1 MIQSLARVS
10 RAWLVRSMLLLPLA
24 ASLSCSAQ
32 ATTDTHESRTAGA
45 ADGGGASGRGGNGNR
60 EAVPVAA
67 ASVVEKA
74 MSLDIPA
81 VGAGEAISSVQ
92 VRAQTTG
99 QLGEIHFAEG
109 QDVQKGQLLFQLDP
123 RPFQLALQ
131 QTQAVLARDT
141 AQALNAQKEVER
153 YKPLLDRGLI
163 PREQFDSTVASATA
177 AQATTG
183 ADEAAVET
191 AKLNLEYTRISAPIS
206 GRAGSLTVHTG
217 DLIRANDTIPMVVI
231 NQIAP
236 INVTFAVPGKLLD
249 QVREFQ
255 AHAPL
260 RVTADV
266 GADHRSLEGH
276 VTFIDNAV
284 DPTSG
289 TIKLKALFNNQ
300 TRDVWPGQFVNVSMQ
315 LTTDPHAIVAPA
327 AAVQASQNGQYV
339 YVVKSDQTVKMRS
352 VTVERTVGADAIMS
366 AGLKAGETVVT
377 DGQLRLTPGTRVSIR
392 PDVTPTGATK

>member
-1 MIQSLARVS
+1 MTLSTGWAT
-10 RAWLVRSMLLLPLA
+10 RAWLTRSILLLSFCALIG
-24 ASLSCSAQ
+24 CSAQ
-32 ATTDTHESRTAGA
+32 ATTDTHDTRNSR
-45 ADGGGASGRGGNGNR
+45 DPGRGGRGDANT
-60 EAVPVAA
+60 EAVPVSTAV
-67 ASVVEKA
+67 VVEKA
-74 MSLDIPA
+74 MPVDVA
-81 VGAGEAISSVQ
+81 GVGAGEAISSVQ

-109 QDVQKGQLLFQLDP
+109 QDVTKGQLLFQLDP

-131 QTQAVLARDT
+131 QAQAVLARDT

-163 PREQFDSTVASATA
+163 PREQYDSQVASAAA

-191 AKLNLEYTRISAPIS
+191 ARLNLEYTRIVSPLS

-217 DLIRANDTIPMVVI
+217 DLIRANDTIPMVTI

-249 QVREFQ
+249 QIREFQ
-255 AHAPL
+255 AQAPL
-260 RVTADV
+260 RVSADV
-266 GADHRSLEGH
+266 GSDHRTLTGH
-276 VTFIDNAV
+276 VTFIDNSV

-289 TIKLKALFNNQ
+289 TIKLKAVFDNPS
-300 TRDVWPGQFVNVSMQ
+300 RDLWPGQFVNVSLQ

-339 YVVKSDQTVKMRS
+339 YVVKRDNTVELRN
-352 VTVERTVGADAIMS
+352 VTVERTAGPEAII
-366 AGLKAGETVVT
+366 AKGVARGETVVT
-377 DGQLRLTPGTRVSIR
+377 DGQLRLTPGVRVTVR
-392 PDVTPTGATK
+392 PDVMATGATK

>member
-1 MIQSLARVS
+1 MTLSTGRAT
-10 RAWLVRSMLLLPLA
+10 RAWLARSILVLSFGA
-24 ASLSCSAQ
+24 FISCSAQ
-32 ATTDTHESRTAGA
+32 ATTDPHDTRNTR
-45 ADGGGASGRGGNGNR
+45 GGGRGGNANT
-60 EAVPVAA
+60 EAVPVSTAV
-67 ASVVEKA
+67 VVEKA
-74 MSLDIPA
+74 MPVDVA
-81 VGAGEAISSVQ
+81 GVGTGEAISSVQ
-92 VRAQTTG
+92 VRSQTTG

-109 QDVQKGQLLFQLDP
+109 QDVEKGQLLFQLDP

-131 QTQAVLARDT
+131 QAQAVLERDQ

-163 PREQFDSTVASATA
+163 PREQYDSEVATAAA

-191 AKLNLEYTRISAPIS
+191 ARLNLEYTRIVSPIS

-217 DLIRANDTIPMVVI
+217 DLIRANDTIPMVTI

-249 QVREFQ
+249 EIRQFQ
-255 AHAPL
+255 AQAPL

-266 GADHRSLEGH
+266 GSDHRMLTGH
-276 VTFIDNAV
+276 VTFIDNSV

-289 TIKLKALFNNQ
+289 TIKLKAMFENQ
-300 TRDVWPGQFVNVSMQ
+300 TRDVWPGQFINVSLQ

-327 AAVQASQNGQYV
+327 AAVQASQNGQYI
-339 YVVKSDQTVKMRS
+339 YVVKNDQTVELRN
-352 VTVERTVGADAIMS
+352 VTVERTAGPDAIIAKGVS
-366 AGLKAGETVVT
+366 RGETVVT
-377 DGQLRLTPGTRVSIR
+377 DGQLRLTPGAHVTVR
-392 PDVTPTGATK
+392 PEVTPAGATK